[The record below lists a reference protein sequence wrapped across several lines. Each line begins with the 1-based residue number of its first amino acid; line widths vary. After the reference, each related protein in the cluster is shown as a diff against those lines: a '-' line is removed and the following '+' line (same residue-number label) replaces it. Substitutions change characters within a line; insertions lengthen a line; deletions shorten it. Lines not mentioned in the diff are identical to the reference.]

1 MSPSNFRLRAHLIH
15 VMVNQAADEHPS
27 DADLVH
33 AARGGDGLALGTL
46 LDRHRAAL
54 YSHAL
59 HLLGRREDV
68 ADAVQERFVLALA
81 RLNQL
86 HDADAA
92 GAWLHAILRSVC
104 LMQVRRPR
112 REIATA
118 DIEVFAERAEETIG
132 GSPLQDWVFAA
143 LKGLPEPLRLATLL
157 RYFGRGHSSAQIALL
172 CDVPVGTVRS
182 RLHQARP
189 SSESRCC
196 SRHSVG

>member
-1 MSPSNFRLRAHLIH
+1 MSIRRTPTLSTPHEAATAWPWAHCSTDTGPLSIPTRSISL
-15 VMVNQAADEHPS
+15 AAEKMPPI
-27 DADLVH
+27 
-33 AARGGDGLALGTL
+33 
-46 LDRHRAAL
+46 
-54 YSHAL
+54 
-59 HLLGRREDV
+59 
-68 ADAVQERFVLALA
+68 AVQETFVLALA

-86 HDADAA
+86 RDADAA

-143 LKGLPEPLRLATLL
+143 LEGLRKPLRLATLL
-157 RYFGRGHSSAQIALL
+157 RYFRRGHSYAQIALL

-182 RLHQARP
+182 RLHQAKAELGKQLLQQTFGRP
-189 SSESRCC
+189 RAGVE
-196 SRHSVG
+196 

>member
-33 AARGGDGLALGTL
+33 AARGGDGLALGTR
-46 LDRHRAAL
+46 LDRHRAAF

-59 HLLGRREDV
+59 HLLGRREDA

-132 GSPLQDWVFAA
+132 GSPLQDWVLPRWRDCGGRCALRRSCATSVAA
-143 LKGLPEPLRLATLL
+143 TPTRK
-157 RYFGRGHSSAQIALL
+157 
-172 CDVPVGTVRS
+172 S
-182 RLHQARP
+182 R
-189 SSESRCC
+189 
-196 SRHSVG
+196 